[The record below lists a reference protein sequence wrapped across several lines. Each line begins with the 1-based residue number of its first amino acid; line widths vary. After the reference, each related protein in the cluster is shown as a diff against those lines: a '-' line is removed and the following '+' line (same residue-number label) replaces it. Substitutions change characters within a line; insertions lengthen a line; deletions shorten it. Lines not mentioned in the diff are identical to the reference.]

1 MNSTN
6 ILWIIVAVAVICLL
20 SWLFY
25 SAKGDAVRLLSMIV
39 LAIIFVISLFYLSF
53 AAFYLVTD
61 WNGDISKEIRS
72 VGTFTLG
79 LPIAALGSLALVIV
93 LPAATNQSLKV
104 EGAGFKIEGP
114 TIQIILWV
122 LCFLTIVGSI
132 KLLQPGSQPG
142 AAEKETTSSTS
153 K

>member
-39 LAIIFVISLFYLSF
+39 LAIILVISLFYLSF

-79 LPIAALGSLALVIV
+79 LPVAALGSLALAEGRWGNAKFALTPIQQKEALRMIAESRSQAEVAKVFRVHRSTLWRLLSERRV
-93 LPAATNQSLKV
+93 LERAA
-104 EGAGFKIEGP
+104 
-114 TIQIILWV
+114 
-122 LCFLTIVGSI
+122 
-132 KLLQPGSQPG
+132 
-142 AAEKETTSSTS
+142 
-153 K
+153 

>member
-1 MNSTN
+1 VNSTN

-39 LAIIFVISLFYLSF
+39 LAIILVISLFYLSF

-79 LPIAALGSLALVIV
+79 LPVAARGSLALIIV
-93 LPAATNQSLKV
+93 LPAATNQKKKFYL
-104 EGAGFKIEGP
+104 
-114 TIQIILWV
+114 
-122 LCFLTIVGSI
+122 
-132 KLLQPGSQPG
+132 
-142 AAEKETTSSTS
+142 
-153 K
+153 